1 MIIKGM
7 VTSSPNKNTT
17 ITDNSTTCKSISTVN
32 SITNTNNS
40 FSIASLITPQPTELI
55 TTSLKLSP
63 VESDCMF
70 SLTGYSQ
77 VIEPTTEN
85 LQYNLN
91 KNYWNNDS
99 CNNET
104 MKPNENIKKSK
115 RKEASSS
122 SDCASDETYKLSR
135 PDSACSSEA
144 ASSASSGAAATAVVN
159 SKNHI
164 EYHLTNSSF
173 GSTESTSSFPLSQPG
188 FNSGSSSSAINFNTN
203 EKPLHPKLASIQV
216 LIESKS
222 LWDEF
227 DQLGTE
233 MIVTKAGR

>member
-1 MIIKGM
+1 M
-7 VTSSPNKNTT
+7 VTTSSK
-17 ITDNSTTCKSISTVN
+17 
-32 SITNTNNS
+32 TNTANTENSNTFYKSTNNNNS
-40 FSIASLITPQPTELI
+40 NNPFSIASLITTQSTEL
-55 TTSLKLSP
+55 TTSLNLNSI
-63 VESDCMF
+63 ESDCMF
-70 SLTGYSQ
+70 NLNQ
-77 VIEPTTEN
+77 VIEPANGN
-85 LQYNLN
+85 LQYNSIN
-91 KNYWNNDS
+91 KSYWSNETKLNDS
-99 CNNET
+99 CNE
-104 MKPNENIKKSK
+104 MRQNENTKKSK

-122 SDCASDETYKLSR
+122 SDCVSDETFKLSR

-173 GSTESTSSFPLSQPG
+173 GSTESTSSFPLSQIG
-188 FNSGSSSSAINFNTN
+188 FNSGSNSSAINFNAN

-216 LIESKS
+216 FIESKS